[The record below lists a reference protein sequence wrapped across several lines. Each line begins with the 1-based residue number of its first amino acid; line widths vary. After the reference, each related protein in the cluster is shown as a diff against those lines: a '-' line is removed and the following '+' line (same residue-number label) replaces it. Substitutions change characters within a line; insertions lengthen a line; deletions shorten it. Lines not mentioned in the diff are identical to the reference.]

1 MPEISPKAV
10 VDPSAQLAADV
21 KVGAFAFIG
30 AGVKIA
36 SGCIIDNNAT
46 VLGNTTLG
54 ENTHVFPMAVVGTS
68 QDGAESV
75 GRCIIGKANNIRE
88 HATICAGTGQPTI
101 IGDDNLIMIGCH
113 IGAGTKVGNHGIFA
127 NFTQFNDGSVIEDY
141 VRTSGFAL
149 VENNIRVGAYTFIS
163 GYAGIESN
171 APPYSI
177 VQGNPFRVRGAN
189 SENLRRCGFGEKD
202 IKAIKS
208 ALREM
213 YNGVGQI
220 NDKVLQKFAKSASPN
235 PYVRRLAEFIQAG
248 IEGTE

>member
-10 VDPSAQLAADV
+10 IDSSAQLADDV

-30 AGVKIA
+30 AGVVIA

-46 VLGNTTLG
+46 VIGNTTLG
-54 ENTHVFPMAVVGTS
+54 ENTHVFPMAVVGATENE
-68 QDGAESV
+68 AESAGQCV
-75 GRCIIGKANNIRE
+75 IGKANNIRE
-88 HATICAGTGQPTI
+88 HATVCAGIDRPTV

-113 IGAGTKVGNHGIFA
+113 VGAGAKVGNHGIFA
-127 NFTQFNDGSVIEDY
+127 NFTQFNSGSVIEDY

-149 VENNIRVGAYTFIS
+149 VENDIRVGAYTFIS

-202 IKAIKS
+202 IKAVKS
-208 ALREM
+208 ALREI
-213 YNGVGQI
+213 YNGIGQV
-220 NDKVLQKFAKSASPN
+220 NNKVLKKLTKSASPN
-235 PYVRRLAEFIQAG
+235 PYVKRLVEFIQTNN
-248 IEGTE
+248 EGTA